1 MVNRFLSTLEV
12 YILRIESSYE
22 KMYNIIVLFYFGR
35 ERLFL
40 KGSLTNK
47 SFLTFFCLKQSNN
60 LLLCLFA
67 TSNIHE
73 RNIQVEL
80 TFSHLKMS
88 SRLSRRLLPLESEKL
103 RHTIICE
110 RYEESALFQI
120 LVKNHN

>member
-47 SFLTFFCLKQSNN
+47 SFLPFSCLKQSNN

-103 RHTIICE
+103 RHTIKCE
-110 RYEESALFQI
+110 RYEESAFFQI